1 MKKVSLAEQVRR
13 SWFDCKLKQEAK
25 MADMKQV
32 TDAEFK
38 EFVASG
44 GLVLVDFSATWC
56 GPCKKLHPILA
67 EIQTERTDV
76 KIAIV
81 DIQTAPETARS
92 CGVMSVPQV
101 HIFKDGEK
109 VDQFIG
115 LKSKNDIVKYIEKN
129 L

>member
-1 MKKVSLAEQVRR
+1 MAELTRI
-13 SWFDCKLKQEAK
+13 
-25 MADMKQV
+25 

-38 EFVASG
+38 EFTAQP

-56 GPCKKLHPILA
+56 GPCKKLHPILE
-67 EIQTERTDV
+67 EIQAEREDL
-76 KIAIV
+76 KIATV
-81 DIQTAPETARS
+81 DIQQAIEAARS

-101 HIFKDGEK
+101 HFFRDGVK

-115 LKSKNDIVKYIEKN
+115 LLNKPAIVQMIEKN